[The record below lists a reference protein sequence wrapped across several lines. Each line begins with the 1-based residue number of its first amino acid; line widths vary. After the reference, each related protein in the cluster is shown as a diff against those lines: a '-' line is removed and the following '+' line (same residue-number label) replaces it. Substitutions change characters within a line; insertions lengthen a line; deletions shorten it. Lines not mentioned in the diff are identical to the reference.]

1 MKKQILLGTKNQAK
15 INIIQAA
22 LDSLPIEILTCG
34 DLDINIEVRED
45 GQSTEENA
53 EKKARAYLA
62 ASGVPTVAIDG
73 ALRVDQFP
81 EEKQPGVF
89 IKRIHGID
97 REPTDKEVLDYY
109 VGELDKIG
117 GKSVGT
123 WKGSIALAVS
133 DEKIF
138 SASYSYQTILT
149 TQRKGAVISGA
160 PLDAVTVD
168 LITGKYYTEMDWKE
182 RPDVQWVSEFL
193 KQHLSEL

>member
-1 MKKQILLGTKNQAK
+1 MKKQILLGTKNRAK

-22 LDSLPIEILTCG
+22 LDSLPIDILTCR
-34 DLDINIEVRED
+34 DLNISIEVRED

-53 EKKARAYLA
+53 EKKARAYFA

-89 IKRIHGID
+89 VRRIHDMD
-97 REPTDKEVLDYY
+97 REPTDEEVLDYY

-133 DEKIF
+133 DEKVF
-138 SASYSYQTILT
+138 SDSYSYQTILT
-149 TQRKGAVISGA
+149 TQRKGALIPGA
-160 PLDAVTVD
+160 PLDAVTID
-168 LITGKYYTEMDWKE
+168 PITGKYYTEMDWKE
-182 RPDVQWVSEFL
+182 RPDARWVFEFFQ
-193 KQHLSEL
+193 QHLSEL